1 MTLEDIVAKIYCS
14 IDTKVNKKHKMKLE
28 YIRPKLLFNRYNRDF
43 KIKL

>member
-28 YIRPKLLFNRYNRDF
+28 YIVA
-43 KIKL
+43 KINGSIDTKGISR